1 MSSSTDALVPAVATL
16 PEVIV
21 EDNWRWEPG
30 EIKVVPLGRPATTDD
45 LSRTRLLSERIE
57 PAG

>member
-30 EIKVVPLGRPATTDD
+30 EIKVVPLGRPAITDD
-45 LSRTRLLSERIE
+45 LRTRLLSERIE